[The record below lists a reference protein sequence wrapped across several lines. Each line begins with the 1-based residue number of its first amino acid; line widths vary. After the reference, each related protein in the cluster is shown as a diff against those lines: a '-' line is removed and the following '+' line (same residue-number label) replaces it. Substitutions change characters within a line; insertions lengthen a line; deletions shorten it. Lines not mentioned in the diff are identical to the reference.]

1 MSEQYDQR
9 PGNEVAGGRGGP
21 GDSPT
26 SEMKYCNACGTQI
39 HVSARACPQCGAAQA
54 GAVGRKSRVT
64 AALLAF
70 FLGAFGV
77 HKFYLGRIGWGIAYL
92 LFFWTLIPGIVAFI
106 EFIIYLTMT
115 DEAFAEK
122 YG

>member
-1 MSEQYDQR
+1 M
-9 PGNEVAGGRGGP
+9 
-21 GDSPT
+21 
-26 SEMKYCNACGTQI
+26 ACPAASSTT
-39 HVSARACPQCGAAQA
+39 ARAAFCGDWKNAPINRRSAGAAQA
-54 GAVGRKSRVT
+54 GAIGRKSRVT